1 MTDASRFFVFVALT
15 GDEEIRTYSMD
26 AGSGALEL
34 AGVSPAHG
42 PIGALTPGPSG
53 DRVYGAHVGS
63 TELSSYRLD
72 RTSGALEHI
81 NKVATGHATPALA
94 VACGGGRFL
103 IAGYYTGGGV
113 TVHAVADDGSI
124 GDLVQRV
131 DTGEKAHAV
140 LIDPTER
147 FVFIP
152 HVCPVNKTSQFRF
165 ESSSGQLT
173 ANDPAEVIPPDDYT
187 GPRHMC
193 FGPGGDVVYT
203 VNEQGNS
210 VTAQRYDADRGTLE
224 IFQTVLQRAQFFNLL
239 TELNKLRPVDIRRL
253 EIPQQFLVRLF
264 TRLAL
269 VLPACPDIRERAIG
283 LGQGSG
289 KLLANGV
296 ETRAQSRKNILY
308 PSQNP
313 RVWQLMKGSTGHKR
327 RIDRETLSQFTVQRP
342 KWL

>member
-1 MTDASRFFVFVALT
+1 MTDASRYFVFVALT

-26 AGSGALEL
+26 AGSGALKL

-42 PIGALTPGPSG
+42 PIGALTLGPSG

-63 TELSSYRLD
+63 TELASYRLD
-72 RTSGALEHI
+72 RTTGALEHI
-81 NKVATGHATPALA
+81 NKVATGHATPCLA

-113 TVHAVADDGSI
+113 TVHAIADDGSI
-124 GDLVQRV
+124 GDLAQRV

-152 HVCPVNKTSQFRF
+152 HVCPNNKTSQFRF
-165 ESSSGQLT
+165 DSSSGELT
-173 ANDPAEVIPPDDYT
+173 ANDPAEVTPPDDIT

-210 VTAQRYDADRGTLE
+210 VTAQRYDADGGTLE
-224 IFQTVLQRAQFFNLL
+224 IFQTVSTLPDGYAETSHCAHVEVHPNGRWLYASNRGPGDSIVGFEIGDDGRLSPFGHFPVPSSPRSFNIDPGGGFCYC
-239 TELNKLRPVDIRRL
+239 TGEAANQMRCFRVDQESGRL
-253 EIPQQFLVRLF
+253 EPFGDDIEVGKSPFW
-264 TRLAL
+264 TM
-269 VLPACPDIRERAIG
+269 VLG
-283 LGQGSG
+283 
-289 KLLANGV
+289 
-296 ETRAQSRKNILY
+296 
-308 PSQNP
+308 
-313 RVWQLMKGSTGHKR
+313 
-327 RIDRETLSQFTVQRP
+327 F
-342 KWL
+342 

>member
-15 GDEEIRTYSMD
+15 GDEKIRTYSMD

-165 ESSSGQLT
+165 DSSSGQLT

-210 VTAQRYDADRGTLE
+210 VTAHRYDADRGTLE
-224 IFQTVLQRAQFFNLL
+224 IFQTVSTLPEGYAETSHCAHVEVHPNGRWLYASNRGPGDSIAGFEIAGDGRLTPFGHYPVPSSPRSFNIDPGGRFCYCTGEAADLM
-239 TELNKLRPVDIRRL
+239 RCFRVDQESGSLERL
-253 EIPQQFLVRLF
+253 GEDIEVGKSPFW
-264 TRLAL
+264 TM
-269 VLPACPDIRERAIG
+269 VLG
-283 LGQGSG
+283 
-289 KLLANGV
+289 
-296 ETRAQSRKNILY
+296 
-308 PSQNP
+308 
-313 RVWQLMKGSTGHKR
+313 
-327 RIDRETLSQFTVQRP
+327 F
-342 KWL
+342 

>member
-1 MTDASRFFVFVALT
+1 MTDASRSFLFVALT

-63 TELSSYRLD
+63 TELSSYRLN

-152 HVCPVNKTSQFRF
+152 HVCPVNKTLPVPLRKQLGTTDGERPRRSDPARRLHRDRATCASAPGGT
-165 ESSSGQLT
+165 SSTPSTSRETASPLT
-173 ANDPAEVIPPDDYT
+173 ATTPTD
-187 GPRHMC
+187 
-193 FGPGGDVVYT
+193 
-203 VNEQGNS
+203 
-210 VTAQRYDADRGTLE
+210 GTLE
-224 IFQTVLQRAQFFNLL
+224 IFQTVSTLPEGYAETSHCAHVEVHPNGRWLYASNRGPGDSIAGFEIAGDGRLTPFGHYPVPSSPRSFNIDPSGRFCYCTGEAADLMRCFRVDQESGSL
-239 TELNKLRPVDIRRL
+239 ERFGEDIEVGKSPFWTMVLR
-253 EIPQQFLVRLF
+253 F
-264 TRLAL
+264 
-269 VLPACPDIRERAIG
+269 
-283 LGQGSG
+283 
-289 KLLANGV
+289 
-296 ETRAQSRKNILY
+296 
-308 PSQNP
+308 
-313 RVWQLMKGSTGHKR
+313 
-327 RIDRETLSQFTVQRP
+327 
-342 KWL
+342 